1 MCIKLLIEKAITS
14 ENYSVIVMMI
24 DMSKAFDTVNRK
36 TASPS
41 HGCEMA
47 GNSKKNKELYEK
59 TGVEKWS
66 SILQRRRLSWL
77 GHFLRLDE
85 ETPTKKALA
94 ECLRKIKKNCG
105 RRKPAG
111 LTESK
116 RISNT

>member
-1 MCIKLLIEKAITS
+1 
-14 ENYSVIVMMI
+14 
-24 DMSKAFDTVNRK
+24 
-36 TASPS
+36 
-41 HGCEMA
+41 MA

-105 RRKPAG
+105 RRQTAG
-111 LTESK
+111 LTDSK